1 MRITRET
8 LLKLAQDTAS
18 QRAHADLDILAVYL
32 HGSLLDDEPLLG
44 GTADIDLF
52 FVRNDEPAFEREI
65 VRISD
70 EVHLDIAHHSRKI
83 YRQTRQLRLHP
94 WFGPVLYGCKI
105 LYDPQHFLDFTQASV
120 RGQFYRPDQVLGR
133 VRPQVENARQ
143 IWLSLSTA
151 KSNADSETV
160 TAYLRAVGLI
170 ANAIAGL
177 SGKPLTERR
186 FLLGFPKRAEAVGHP
201 GLYPGLLG
209 LLGGPMVDAPAIRA
223 WLPAWRLA
231 IESLPGDQTPPQL
244 SPARIP
250 YYLRAFDASLD
261 SEQPLGGL
269 WPLLR
274 TWTEA
279 IRLLPGDSPTREPWK
294 DAITRLGLLG
304 EAFSARE
311 AALDAYLDQVEEI
324 LEDWARTNGA

>member
-1 MRITRET
+1 MRITREA

-18 QRAHADLDILAVYL
+18 QRARADLGILAVYL

-52 FVRNDEPAFEREI
+52 FVHNDEPAFEREI

-70 EVHLDIAHHSRKI
+70 EVHLDITHYARKL
-83 YRQTRQLRLHP
+83 YRQTRELRLHP
-94 WFGPVLYGCKI
+94 WLGPTLCGCKI
-105 LYDPQHFLDFTQASV
+105 LYDPQHFMDFTQASV

-133 VRPQVENARQ
+133 VMPQVENARQ
-143 IWLSLSTA
+143 IWLSLTSPRGGP
-151 KSNADSETV
+151 NSETV
-160 TAYLRAVGLI
+160 SLYLRAVGLI

-186 FLLGFPKRAEAVGHP
+186 LLIGFPKRAEAVGHP

-209 LLGGPMVDAPAIRA
+209 LLGSPMVDAPSMRA
-223 WLPAWRLA
+223 WLPGWRMA
-231 IESLPGDQTPPQL
+231 VDALPGDKIPPRL
-244 SPARIP
+244 SPPRRP
-250 YYLRAFDASLD
+250 YYFRAFDVMLD
-261 SEQPLGGL
+261 SDQPLGVL

-279 IRLLPGDSPTREPWK
+279 VSLLPEDSPAHEPWK
-294 DAITRLGLLG
+294 DAVTRLGLLG
-304 EAFSARE
+304 EAFPSRE
-311 AALDAYLDQVEEI
+311 AALDAYLDQVEEL
-324 LEDWARTNGA
+324 LEVWARENGA